1 MCWEKG
7 HGNAGARQAGR
18 RQGDDDGQAADDL
31 HHMTAPGSVSRRVSQ
46 LLAALPRRI
55 DRKEPRPTP
64 KAHNRALRT
73 RRGRGGRFQAVS
85 AMSASAPTATAHEI
99 FQNCSSVPQ
108 VSPRSR
114 GMAKLR
120 TGGDAD
126 NACLNAAVCADN
138 LVIRT
143 DREAMR

>member
-46 LLAALPRRI
+46 LLAALPRGI

-85 AMSASAPTATAHEI
+85 AMSASAPTATAHGYSKTAAACHKCHPEAEEWAS
-99 FQNCSSVPQ
+99 FVP
-108 VSPRSR
+108 
-114 GMAKLR
+114 
-120 TGGDAD
+120 
-126 NACLNAAVCADN
+126 
-138 LVIRT
+138 
-143 DREAMR
+143 EAMPTMRA